1 MDDLIS
7 RKDTISAIMG
17 EHPEAHYPDWYA
29 RIIEE
34 LPSAR
39 PKSDRNTG
47 DLIERQ
53 AVLDLAR
60 NLTFKNIEGLK
71 HYRYRCIDPD
81 AVRALPAITPPL
93 TWVPITKQAP
103 KENGYYLT
111 STINREVYCD
121 YWSYDH
127 FDRTE
132 AVVAWMKLPEP
143 YKEEMTH

>member
-1 MDDLIS
+1 MSDSDIIIFAIAGVVIILIS
-7 RKDTISAIMG
+7 LYVVISMTQDINKTIRKCDEIGNWAKN
-17 EHPEAHYPDWYA
+17 
-29 RIIEE
+29 E
-34 LPSAR
+34 L
-39 PKSDRNTG
+39 
-47 DLIERQ
+47 
-53 AVLDLAR
+53 R

-81 AVRALPAITPPL
+81 DVRALPTITPPL

-143 YKEEMTH
+143 YKGGEKDG

>member
-1 MDDLIS
+1 MSDSDIIIFAIAGVVIILIS
-7 RKDTISAIMG
+7 LYVVISMTRDIN
-17 EHPEAHYPDWYA
+17 E
-29 RIIEE
+29 IICKCNEIGNWAKNE
-34 LPSAR
+34 L
-39 PKSDRNTG
+39 
-47 DLIERQ
+47 ER
-53 AVLDLAR
+53 R
-60 NLTFKNIEGLK
+60 T
-71 HYRYRCIDPD
+71 
-81 AVRALPAITPPL
+81 TPPL

-143 YKEEMTH
+143 YKGGEKDG